1 MSPINWGKHITEYKE
16 AADMLFRYVA
26 EKRMYN
32 FLVYP
37 ILFLY
42 RHYIELQIKEIVINA
57 RLYLGRK
64 ERFPRGH
71 DIGKLWRICKEVM
84 QAIDSSIEP
93 NLTEEQKI
101 QSKDIYDGLEKDIN
115 ALAKLDPSSATR
127 YPVDVDGNPI
137 EISWGDFN
145 FRELPELIERIDCHL
160 GGIATGVYQILSD
173 KEEWLSYR

>member
-1 MSPINWGKHITEYKE
+1 MSPINWGKHVIEYKE
-16 AADMLFRYVA
+16 AADILFQHVA
-26 EKRMYN
+26 GKRMYN

-42 RHYIELQIKEIVINA
+42 RHYIELQIKEIIINA
-57 RLYLGRK
+57 RLYLGIK

-71 DIGKLWRICKEVM
+71 DIGNLWGICKEAV
-84 QAIDSSIEP
+84 QTIDSVEP
-93 NLTEEQKI
+93 GLTEEQI
-101 QSKDIYDGLEKDIN
+101 VESKHIYDGLEKDIN
-115 ALAKLDPSSATR
+115 VLAKLDPSSATR

-145 FRELPELIERIDCHL
+145 FKELPKLIERIDYNL
-160 GGIATGVYQILSD
+160 GGLAAGVYEYLKS